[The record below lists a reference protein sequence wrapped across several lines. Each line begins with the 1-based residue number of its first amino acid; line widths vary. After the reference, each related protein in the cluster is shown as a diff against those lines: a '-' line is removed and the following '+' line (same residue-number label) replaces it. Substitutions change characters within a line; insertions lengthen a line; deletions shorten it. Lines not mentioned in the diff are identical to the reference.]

1 MTYKEVYITLKEYR
15 EKYLALGK
23 LYEGFVIDYG
33 YAYTKAKAFQP
44 AHMNGY
50 SPTIGRLYNYDS
62 HYALGREQHIDT
74 SIKARKLSLRGL
86 FKLHTPFA
94 KNQAE
99 ITVKQGMTL
108 SGIAAWFDVTVAELV
123 DWNNIKDPNRI
134 FVGQKIIIMDKHNK
148 TLKTNTPSKT
158 NTSSQTD
165 NVSKDKSDRVNSKNE
180 YPLLSV
186 TYTNRV
192 TDELDMVFLNYYSFE
207 DGTTGESKVFNGNI
221 TTNTTLGKGTQT
233 SVSFELDLGLVKGGF
248 SPNSVYNSISIL
260 GYVEAE
266 TSINYESF
274 WDMSINFEVRKN
286 ANRDNLSTGVGVGI
300 KPVKIIAL
308 VLLVAGIV
316 ITAPI
321 NIGKPLVT
329 PTSVTPIV
337 PSSETNL

>member
-1 MTYKEVYITLKEYR
+1 MTYNEVYITLKEYR

-50 SPTIGRLYNYDS
+50 SPKIGRLYDYDS

-86 FKLHTPFA
+86 FKLNVPFA

-134 FVGQKIIIMDKHNK
+134 FVGQKIIIMDKHNN
-148 TLKTNTPSKT
+148 TLKTNIPSKT
-158 NTSSQTD
+158 NASSEGD
-165 NVSKDKSDRVNSKNE
+165 NILKVESDGVNSKKENP
-180 YPLLSV
+180 YISV
-186 TYTNRV
+186 THTERI
-192 TDELDMVFLNYYSFE
+192 TEEWDLAFLNFYSFADE
-207 DGTTGESKVFNGNI
+207 TNGDSKVFNSNI
-221 TTNTTLGKGTQT
+221 MTNTILGKGLET
-233 SVSFELDLGLVKGGF
+233 SISFELDLGLVKGGF
-248 SPNSVYNSISIL
+248 SKSSVYNSISVL

-266 TSINYESF
+266 ISINYERF
-274 WDMSINFEVRKN
+274 WDMSINVEVRQNINK
-286 ANRDNLSTGVGVGI
+286 DNVSTGVGFGI
-300 KPVKIIAL
+300 KPVKVLAL
-308 VLLVAGIV
+308 VVLIGGIV
-316 ITAPI
+316 VTAPI
-321 NIGKPLVT
+321 NLGKPVFA
-329 PTSVTPIV
+329 PTSITPIV
-337 PSSETNL
+337 PSNPKVL

>member
-1 MTYKEVYITLKEYR
+1 MTYNEVYITLKEYR

-50 SPTIGRLYNYDS
+50 SPKIGRLYDYDS

-86 FKLHTPFA
+86 FKLNVPFA

-134 FVGQKIIIMDKHNK
+134 FVGQKIIIMDKHNN
-148 TLKTNTPSKT
+148 TLKTNIPSKT
-158 NTSSQTD
+158 NASSEGD
-165 NVSKDKSDRVNSKNE
+165 NILKVESDGVNSKKENP
-180 YPLLSV
+180 YISV
-186 TYTNRV
+186 TYTGRI
-192 TDELDMVFLNYYSFE
+192 TREWDLAFLNTYSFA
-207 DGTTGESKVFNGNI
+207 DKTVGDDRLFNCNI
-221 TTNTTLGKGTQT
+221 TTNNIVEKEIQTT
-233 SVSFELDLGLVKGGF
+233 VSFELNLGLVKGGF
-248 SPNSVYNSISIL
+248 SKSSVYNSISIL

-266 TSINYESF
+266 TSINYENF
-274 WDMSINFEVRKN
+274 WDMSINFEVRQN
-286 ANRDNLSTGVGVGI
+286 INRDNLSTGIGVGI
-300 KPVKIIAL
+300 KPVKVTAL
-308 VLLVAGIV
+308 LLLIGGIV
-316 ITAPI
+316 VTAPI
-321 NIGKPLVT
+321 NLVKPLVT
-329 PTSVTPIV
+329 PASVTPIV
-337 PSSETNL
+337 PSREVL

>member
-1 MTYKEVYITLKEYR
+1 MTYNEVYITLKEYR

-23 LYEGFVIDYG
+23 LYEGFVIDCG

-50 SPTIGRLYNYDS
+50 SPKIGRLYDYDS

-86 FKLHTPFA
+86 FKLNVPFA

-108 SGIAAWFDVTVAELV
+108 SGIAVWFDVTVAELV
-123 DWNNIKDPNRI
+123 EWNNLKDPNRI
-134 FVGQKIIIMDKHNK
+134 FVGQKIIIMDKHNN

-158 NTSSQTD
+158 NASSEAD
-165 NVSKDKSDRVNSKNE
+165 NVLKVENDGVNSKKE
-180 YPLLSV
+180 HPFISATTTDRV
-186 TYTNRV
+186 TY
-192 TDELDMVFLNYYSFE
+192 DWDMIFLNTYSFG
-207 DGTTGESKVFNGNI
+207 DHTVGDAKIFNSNF
-221 TTNTTLGKGTQT
+221 TTNYTVGKSMEA

-248 SPNSVYNSISIL
+248 SKSSVFNSISVL

-274 WDMSINFEVRKN
+274 WDMSINFEVRQNINK
-286 ANRDNLSTGVGVGI
+286 DNSSTRVGVGI
-300 KPVKIIAL
+300 KPVKVVAL
-308 VLLVAGIV
+308 VLLVAGAI

-321 NIGKPLVT
+321 NIGKPVFA
-329 PTSVTPIV
+329 PASVTPIV
-337 PSSETNL
+337 PSKEVL